1 MQKQQY
7 LTLLNYIM
15 KRDSE
20 SIEKFLES
28 DEVDFD
34 IFYKFIWDNQLA
46 GNLYSLLI
54 NSELRALFPD
64 ILIDKFK
71 PSYLK
76 QWIKNERLI
85 REIEFLSE
93 LVNKGGIEVIFL
105 KGPFLAERFYGN
117 IDRRSIADID
127 VLVKND
133 EIDNI
138 DKLLKRNGFELKSIV
153 FLDKY
158 LSIYFTHHFEYA
170 RRDVDLELHWALS
183 THCSFNLNY
192 SRIWQEKNNFEFRQ
206 KNYLV
211 LSDEYELVFQI
222 LSIFKDIE
230 LGTIKL
236 KSFVDTYMILKAVD
250 KNIKWKEFFDDRKK
264 EGLYVISSN
273 TLDLVLSL
281 LDCHGEF
288 KKLSLYLEQNKMH
301 LKYKTSA
308 AKLGLLDHSRFAI
321 RNKLWAF
328 GLYNTNPFNA
338 FCWWAISLPFRLI
351 TYRESSSSQLRR
363 WKI

>member
-1 MQKQQY
+1 MRKLQY
-7 LTLLNYIM
+7 LTLLNYII

-28 DEVDFD
+28 DDVDFD
-34 IFYKFIWDNQLA
+34 AFNKFIWDNQLA
-46 GNLYSLLI
+46 GNLYSVLI
-54 NSELRALFPD
+54 NSKLRALFPD

-76 QWIKNERLI
+76 QWTKNERLI
-85 REIEFLSE
+85 REIEFLSD
-93 LVNKGGIEVIFL
+93 LFNKGGIEVIFL

-117 IDRRSIADID
+117 IDRRAIADID
-127 VLVKND
+127 VLVKKD

-153 FLDKY
+153 FLDKS

-192 SRIWQEKNNFEFRQ
+192 SRIWQGKNNFEFRQ

-236 KSFVDTYMILKAVD
+236 KSFADVYMILRFAYARMR
-250 KNIKWKEFFDDRKK
+250 WTEFFEQRRR
-264 EGLYVISSN
+264 EGIFKITLNI
-273 TLDLVLSL
+273 LDLFLAL
-281 LDCHGEF
+281 LNSREEFPEVSAYIDDNADCI
-288 KKLSLYLEQNKMH
+288 
-301 LKYKTSA
+301 
-308 AKLGLLDHSRFAI
+308 GLI
-321 RNKLWAF
+321 K
-328 GLYNTNPFNA
+328 
-338 FCWWAISLPFRLI
+338 
-351 TYRESSSSQLRR
+351 
-363 WKI
+363 